1 MRLRNVSLRQNGL
14 LKILAPFFFAGAL
27 LSPALLAFD
36 PTLAGSLAMQMGG
49 TSEIVGFQSLA
60 VSVSS
65 LAALAAP
72 FLIARMR
79 SAKKLVLLGCLG
91 IFLTMLSAA
100 AVTLFCFNVTGA
112 WLLNVLI
119 FAYGLFYAG
128 FVSTGTAALTKANIP
143 TSAFTVFSPVQVAAA
158 FVLSAAMT
166 WAMKLMINNGG
177 MSGQNTYLIIFGFAA
192 ALIASI
198 MAIYG
203 FSQIRDSTPQVSN
216 APAVSGRYLT
226 EFKCAF
232 RTGKAFLFSVCTLL
246 FVVLW
251 TSRGLYVSIG
261 YETDF
266 EAMTALYQSA
276 VTVSM
281 IVKAV
286 GFFLLGFAAKR
297 WGNRVVLA
305 FLAGLYVLLPL
316 CALFLPFKFY
326 FAVIVLSNTT
336 TMSCV
341 FLVNQLF
348 ADSREENYPVR
359 YIFLTLLPLPV
370 SLLMPSAGKLAE
382 NAPKA
387 FEYGVLVLSVLLFAL
402 MLADLARDKKEYR
415 GVPYRKR
422 PPA

>member
-1 MRLRNVSLRQNGL
+1 MRLRFTSLRQNGL
-14 LKILAPFFFAGAL
+14 LKTLAPFFFAGAL

-36 PTLAGSLAMQMGG
+36 PSLAGSLAMQMGG

-65 LAALAAP
+65 LAALVTP
-72 FLIARMR
+72 LLIARFN
-79 SAKKLVLLGCLG
+79 SAKKIVLLGCFG
-91 IFLTMLSAA
+91 ILLTLLASA
-100 AVTLFCFNVTGA
+100 AVTAFSFNIVGA

-119 FAYGLFYAG
+119 FVYGLFYSG

-143 TSAFTVFSPVQVAAA
+143 SSAFTVFSPVQVATA
-158 FVLSAAMT
+158 FGLSAAMT
-166 WAMKLMINNGG
+166 WAMKLMINDGG
-177 MSGQNTYLIIFGFAA
+177 MSGQLTHLIIYGVSAA
-192 ALIASI
+192 MIAGI
-198 MAIYG
+198 LVIYG
-203 FSQIRDSTPQVSN
+203 FSHLKDSAPQLSNTP
-216 APAVSGRYLT
+216 AAKRYVG
-226 EFKCAF
+226 EFKSAF
-232 RTGKAFLFSVCTLL
+232 KTKKAFLFSVCTLL

-266 EAMTALYQSA
+266 AAMTAMYQSA

-286 GFFLLGFAAKR
+286 GFFALGFAAKR
-297 WGNRVVLA
+297 WGNRAVLT

-316 CALFLPFKFY
+316 FALVLPFKSY
-326 FAVIVLSNTT
+326 FLVIVLANTT

-348 ADSREENYPVR
+348 SDSKEQNYPVR
-359 YIFLTLLPLPV
+359 YVFITLLPLPV
-370 SLLMPSAGKLAE
+370 SLVMPTVGKIAESTPAIVEYAALALSA
-382 NAPKA
+382 
-387 FEYGVLVLSVLLFAL
+387 LLFIL
-402 MLADLARDKKEYR
+402 MLIDLARDNKEHL

-422 PPA
+422 PIQ